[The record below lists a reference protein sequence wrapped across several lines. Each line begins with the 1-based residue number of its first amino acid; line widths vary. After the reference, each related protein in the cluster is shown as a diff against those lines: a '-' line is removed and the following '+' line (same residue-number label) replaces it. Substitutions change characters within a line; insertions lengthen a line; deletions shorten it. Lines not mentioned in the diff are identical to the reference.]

1 MSSPVLAF
9 KWHRL
14 TEQDRVN
21 ALVPGTNGADSAN
34 LLVCGRC
41 SYQGVQ
47 WTSGSPNVS
56 GEADKA
62 SLMVAPVRTER
73 AN

>member
-21 ALVPGTNGADSAN
+21 ALVPGPMGRTVQIFLFAGGAPIKE
-34 LLVCGRC
+34 C
-41 SYQGVQ
+41 SG
-47 WTSGSPNVS
+47 PNVS